1 MFDDIRGA
9 FKGISVVFVIAFVIG
24 TLIGLGYLNGAY
36 YEHQKNEATIN
47 QLKSD
52 LQDAKEQ
59 IKLLEENQTIIYYTD
74 SWGGNYD
81 Y

>member
-1 MFDDIRGA
+1 MFDDIREV

-36 YEHQKNEATIN
+36 YEHQRSEATIN

-59 IKLLEENQTIIYYTD
+59 IKLFEENQTIIYYTD
-74 SWGGNYD
+74 SWGG
-81 Y
+81 